1 MKLNHGFRSLLTA
14 VLAATMLMGT
24 TLAAPLIAPPIS
36 APPAPTEALQ
46 PVRVYG
52 SVASITAVTGG
63 SRILLENSNEK
74 DPYQKIGVLVT
85 DQTVILD
92 AVTRT
97 AKTMKDIE
105 KGETLYAYVGPAI
118 KLSMPPQADAVI
130 VICNIPADFG
140 VPTYEQLQTV
150 TRGEFMQLLYTSANS
165 PAVAAAAP
173 FTDVDTAAV
182 SWAVEQKI
190 AAGTGATTFNPEGAL
205 TREQMM
211 TFLLRYAT
219 ALEKG
224 PVGAWATRIT
234 YADLADIASWAVQ
247 GAMWNQITDLVKADG
262 ENQIRPRNTVTAA
275 EAATAVQELLAR

>member
-1 MKLNHGFRSLLTA
+1 
-14 VLAATMLMGT
+14 
-24 TLAAPLIAPPIS
+24 
-36 APPAPTEALQ
+36 
-46 PVRVYG
+46 
-52 SVASITAVTGG
+52 
-63 SRILLENSNEK
+63 
-74 DPYQKIGVLVT
+74 
-85 DQTVILD
+85 
-92 AVTRT
+92 
-97 AKTMKDIE
+97 
-105 KGETLYAYVGPAI
+105 
-118 KLSMPPQADAVI
+118 
-130 VICNIPADFG
+130 
-140 VPTYEQLQTV
+140 V

-190 AAGTGATTFNPEGAL
+190 AAGTGATTFNPDGAL

-234 YADLADIASWAVQ
+234 YADVADIAPWAVQ